1 MRQKRIYFTVRTKL
15 LAGLTQKIYD
25 STFSGGLR
33 KTIVSNNYK
42 KTIRYLIGVLMTIV
56 TTAQSTVTLM
66 TTFPLYII
74 VLSDAT
80 YITTFFTI
88 L

>member
-1 MRQKRIYFTVRTKL
+1 M

>member
-1 MRQKRIYFTVRTKL
+1 M

-25 STFSGGLR
+25 STFSGGLG
-33 KTIVSNNYK
+33 KAIVSNNYK

>member
-1 MRQKRIYFTVRTKL
+1 M

-25 STFSGGLR
+25 STFSGGLG